1 MFPEKKKKR
10 SNKTSF
16 FGTSSIDMV
25 LKMLKQ
31 LMLKTLYFYILNDIV
46 Y

>member
-1 MFPEKKKKR
+1 
-10 SNKTSF
+10 
-16 FGTSSIDMV
+16 
-25 LKMLKQ
+25 MLKQ